1 MSKAAATM
9 RSERQHWAA
18 PGSAHDHL
26 VAVLRIVLP
35 SAVGVVAALMVF
47 LPLTSG
53 GDVSFVLDKNKV
65 EVSKE
70 RLKVQSASYRG
81 QDNKGQPFV
90 LTAESALQKSATE
103 SLVDM
108 QKLMAE
114 LQTPDGLAK
123 LIAPSGKFNP
133 VSQQMDVNGPIT
145 FAGPNNYT
153 LISNGAT
160 VDLKTKKMQGKNGVS
175 GTVPQGTFTAD
186 NMSADLDGRV
196 VTLDGRA
203 RLRIA
208 PRQAR

>member
-1 MSKAAATM
+1 MSDIAAKM
-9 RSERQHWAA
+9 RSERQLWAA

-26 VAVLRIVLP
+26 VATLRVVLP

-65 EVSKE
+65 EISKE

-90 LTAESALQKSATE
+90 LTAASALQKSAADPI
-103 SLVDM
+103 VDM
-108 QKLMAE
+108 QRLMAE
-114 LQTPDGLAK
+114 MTLPDGLAK
-123 LIAPSGKFNP
+123 LVAPSGRFNP
-133 VSQQMDVNGPIT
+133 ITQQMDVAGPIT

-153 LISNGAT
+153 LESNGAL
-160 VDLKTKKMQGKNGVS
+160 VDLKTKKMTGKGGVS

-186 NMSADLDGRV
+186 SMSADLDGRV

-208 PRQAR
+208 PRRAR

>member
-1 MSKAAATM
+1 MSEIAAKM

-26 VAVLRIVLP
+26 VAVLRVVLP
-35 SAVGVVAALMVF
+35 AAVGVVAALMVF

-70 RLKVQSASYRG
+70 RLKVQAASYRG

-90 LTAESALQKSATE
+90 LTAQSALQKSATD

-123 LIAPSGKFNP
+123 LNAPSGTFNP
-133 VSQQMDVNGPIT
+133 VTQQMDVHGPIT

-153 LISNGAT
+153 LNSNGAV
-160 VDLKTKKMQGKNGVS
+160 VDLKTKTMNGKGGVS

-196 VTLDGRA
+196 VRLDGRA

-208 PRQAR
+208 PRRAK

>member
-1 MSKAAATM
+1 MSEIAAKM

-26 VAVLRIVLP
+26 VAVLRVVLP

-90 LTAESALQKSATE
+90 LTAESALQKSAADPM
-103 SLVDM
+103 VDM

-114 LQTPDGLAK
+114 LTLPDGMAK
-123 LIAPSGKFNP
+123 LVAPSGKFNP
-133 VSQQMDVNGPIT
+133 VTQQMDVLGPIT

-153 LISNGAT
+153 LQSNGAT
-160 VDLKTKKMQGKNGVS
+160 VDLKTKTMNGKGGVS

-196 VTLDGRA
+196 VRLDGRA

>member
-1 MSKAAATM
+1 M

-123 LIAPSGKFNP
+123 LVAPSGKFNP

-153 LISNGAT
+153 LNSNGAT

>member
-1 MSKAAATM
+1 MSDIAATM
-9 RSERQHWAA
+9 RSERRHWAA
-18 PGSAHDHL
+18 PGSGHDHL

-35 SAVGVVAALMVF
+35 AAVGVVAALMVF

-90 LTAESALQKSATE
+90 LTAQNALQKSAAQPD
-103 SLVDM
+103 VDM
-108 QKLMAE
+108 QQLMAE
-114 LQTPDGLAK
+114 LQMPDGLAK
-123 LIAPSGKFNP
+123 LNAPSGKFNP
-133 VSQQMDVNGPIT
+133 ITQQMDVTGPIT

-153 LISNGAT
+153 LNSNGAT
-160 VDLKTKKMQGKNGVS
+160 VDLKAKTMNGKGGVS

-186 NMSADLDGRV
+186 SMSADLDGRV
-196 VTLDGRA
+196 VKLDGRA

-208 PRQAR
+208 PRSAK

>member
-1 MSKAAATM
+1 MSEIAAKM

-26 VAVLRIVLP
+26 VAVLRVVLP

-90 LTAESALQKSATE
+90 LTAESALQKSAADPM
-103 SLVDM
+103 VDM

-114 LQTPDGLAK
+114 MQMPDGLAK
-123 LIAPSGKFNP
+123 LNAPSGKFNP
-133 VSQQMDVNGPIT
+133 VTQQMDVIGPIV

-153 LISNGAT
+153 LNSNGAT
-160 VDLKTKKMQGKNGVS
+160 VDLKTKTMQGKGGVS

-186 NMSADLDGRV
+186 SMSADLDGRIV
-196 VTLDGRA
+196 RLDGRA

-208 PRQAR
+208 PRRAR

>member
-1 MSKAAATM
+1 MSDIAAKM

-18 PGSAHDHL
+18 PGSGHDHL

-53 GDVSFVLDKNKV
+53 GDVSFVLDRNKV

-70 RLKVQSASYRG
+70 RLKVQSATYRG

-90 LTAESALQKSATE
+90 LTAENAVQKSAAE
-103 SLVDM
+103 PMINM

-114 LQTPDGLAK
+114 LQMPDGLAK
-123 LIAPSGKFNP
+123 LVAPTGNFNP
-133 VSQQMDVNGPIT
+133 TTQQMDLAGPIT

-153 LISNGAT
+153 LQSNGAT
-160 VDLKTKKMQGKNGVS
+160 VDLKTKTMEGKGGVS

-186 NMSADLDGRV
+186 TMSADLDGRV
-196 VTLDGRA
+196 VRLDGRA

-208 PRQAR
+208 PRQAK